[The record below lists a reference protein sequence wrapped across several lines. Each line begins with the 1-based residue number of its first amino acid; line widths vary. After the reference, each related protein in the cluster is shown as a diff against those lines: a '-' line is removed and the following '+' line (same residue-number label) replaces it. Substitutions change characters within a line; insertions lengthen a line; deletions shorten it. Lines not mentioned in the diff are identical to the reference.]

1 MPTKAMLLSSV
12 GSLARFSV
20 VVCLIEHGGV
30 SKGHRGDGD
39 WYLMISDVVWWQGG
53 THIVDKRSHGLNSC
67 VARSRRISAW

>member
-30 SKGHRGDGD
+30 SKG
-39 WYLMISDVVWWQGG
+39 
-53 THIVDKRSHGLNSC
+53 
-67 VARSRRISAW
+67 A